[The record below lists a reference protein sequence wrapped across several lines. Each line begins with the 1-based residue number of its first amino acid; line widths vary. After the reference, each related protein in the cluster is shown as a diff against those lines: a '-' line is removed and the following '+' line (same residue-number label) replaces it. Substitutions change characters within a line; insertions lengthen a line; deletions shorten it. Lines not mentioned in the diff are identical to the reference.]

1 MSKHG
6 IESPER
12 SQEYRAGEEARRLGL
27 SKETCP
33 FGIAKG
39 VKRGLFLAGWHDM
52 DIALGGRS

>member
-12 SQEYRAGEEARRLGL
+12 SQEYRAGEEARRSGQ
-27 SKETCP
+27 SREACP
-33 FGIAKG
+33 FGLARMF
-39 VKRGLFLAGWHDM
+39 KRSLWLAGHHDM